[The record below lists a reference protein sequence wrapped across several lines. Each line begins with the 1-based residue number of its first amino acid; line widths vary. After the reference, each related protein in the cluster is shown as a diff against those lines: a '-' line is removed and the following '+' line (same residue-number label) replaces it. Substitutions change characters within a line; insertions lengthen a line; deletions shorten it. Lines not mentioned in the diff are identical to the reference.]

1 MGKGK
6 GKGKWGPPP
15 PGPWRPPPPGPFGPP
30 PLGPPRRGLGVG
42 IVAAEAAVVGAVAGA
57 CVATAVERPRRPTTE
72 VVVVGQSAAA
82 SPVIVETSSPAP
94 VIVETS
100 RPAPVI
106 VETSRP
112 APVVVQPPRPARPVA
127 PRNPVAAV
135 VQHAEEPL
143 RVNSVFLSPEQEEN
157 RGNVHFF
164 AIDWTE
170 ETGASWRVMRRYN
183 EFLDLQKSLS
193 AVSFPDAPFPG
204 KSGLSTCKGQD
215 LVNRRRGLEMW
226 LRRVLQ
232 HPEALSS
239 WAGSIRSFLQAGRME
254 IASSPLA
261 EAPSSKPQ
269 PAASPPLPTAPPA
282 KKTDDSVLAVKVPA
296 GVEPGQVVAVT
307 IPGGPEVNMTVP
319 KGAKGG
325 GEVQVWYDS
334 ASGTVTPLVDN

>member
-15 PGPWRPPPPGPFGPP
+15 PGPWGPPPPGPW
-30 PLGPPRRGLGVG
+30 GPPRRGMGGVGVG

-57 CVATAVERPRRPTTE
+57 CLATAVERPRRPTTE

-82 SPVIVETSSPAP
+82 SPVIVETSRPAPIIVETSSRAP
-94 VIVETS
+94 VIVQ
-100 RPAPVI
+100 
-106 VETSRP
+106 TSRP
-112 APVVVQPPRPARPVA
+112 APVVVQPSRPAQPVA

-135 VQHAEEPL
+135 VQHTEEPL

-164 AIDWTE
+164 ALDWTE

-204 KSGLSTCKGQD
+204 KSGISTCKGQD

-254 IASSPLA
+254 IASAPLA
-261 EAPSSKPQ
+261 DAPYSKPQ
-269 PAASPPLPTAPPA
+269 PAASPPLPTAPPGN
-282 KKTDDSVLAVKVPA
+282 KTDDSVLAVNVPA
-296 GVEPGQVVAVT
+296 GVVPGQVVAVT

-325 GEVQVWYDS
+325 GQVQVWYDS
-334 ASGTVTPLVDN
+334 ASGSVTPLVDN